1 MLFKTFFHLFSS
13 FFSLFFFEALR
24 DFYSQ
29 DRPVEV
35 DMAASMAL
43 AVDGRPRVSNAGAR
57 GPKLCFQRKE
67 RWLFANFLLEHL

>member
-1 MLFKTFFHLFSS
+1 MLFKTFFHLFP
-13 FFSLFFFEALR
+13 FFFFEALR

-29 DRPVEV
+29 DRPVEL